1 MVVLSMLGLFRLSSV
16 IPCPAACLFNLA
28 ALLELRMGLAT
39 SAAAA
44 TELFLLAF
52 KRPTD
57 FSALGA
63 ATFFESSWMRPA
75 LPLETDDGGGRPTA
89 F

>member
-1 MVVLSMLGLFRLSSV
+1 MLGLFRLSSV
-16 IPCPAACLFNLA
+16 IPYPSVYLFSLE
-28 ALLELRMGLAT
+28 ALFELRMGLAT

-52 KRPTD
+52 ERPTD
-57 FSALGA
+57 FSTAAAL
-63 ATFFESSWMRPA
+63 FDSSLITPT
-75 LPLETDDGGGRPTA
+75 LPLETDGGLIPIA